1 MGYHKTEGISEFT
14 GEAATILN
22 YTPTETYRSTSVGST
37 GIPAN
42 LWVGIC
48 NLEYGNFSFYTD
60 NGIDF
65 TVWDPE

>member
-1 MGYHKTEGISEFT
+1 MPIR
-14 GEAATILN
+14 I
-22 YTPTETYRSTSVGST
+22 PTETDLVVLNTEEHLVAVSGNSYDEEYGT
-37 GIPAN
+37 PAN

-48 NLEYGNFSFYTD
+48 DLEYGNFSFYTD